1 MTDAAKQI
9 GRDPSTVRYWIKR
22 GFITSHVLGKTVI
35 LVNMPEV
42 VKFSE
47 NNPSS
52 KGWVIDKKK
61 KKA

>member
-22 GFITSHVLGKTVI
+22 GFITSYILGKTVI
-35 LVNMPEV
+35 LVNMREV
-42 VKFSE
+42 ERFSE
-47 NNPSS
+47 NNPPI
-52 KGWVIDKKK
+52 KRWAIDKKK